1 MKKRT
6 WIFWVLAII
15 ITVGAAFYQKMT
27 GPTYPKKINFEI
39 MGNAE
44 QFVLPRS
51 HPGETDC
58 KLKLPINDDATKGKL
73 FYKKYPTN
81 EDWTIVEMER
91 RNDSLFASLPN
102 QPPAGKLQYYI
113 ELETKEGIVSIEKE
127 LPIVIRY
134 RGDVPAYVMI
144 PHIFFIFFAMLIS
157 NLAGILA
164 IGNVKSFRF
173 YGRMAF
179 FLLLIG
185 GMIFGPIVQKFAFNE
200 LWAGVPFGWDLTD
213 NKTLIAFIGWVFAVA
228 LNWKKERRWAI
239 ISAALLTIVIFSIPH
254 SMFGS
259 ELDPNTG
266 VIIQG

>member
-1 MKKRT
+1 MKKNN
-6 WIFWVLAII
+6 WIFWVLAVI
-15 ITVGAAFYQKMT
+15 ITISAAFYQKIT
-27 GPTYPKKINFEI
+27 GPTYPKKVKFSIS
-39 MGNAE
+39 GVQE
-44 QFVLPRS
+44 QFIFPRS

-58 KLKLPINDDATKGKL
+58 LLELPINDKVLAAKL

-81 EDWTIVEMER
+81 AEWTVVEMER
-91 RNDSLFASLPN
+91 RNDTLIASLPN
-102 QPPAGKLQYYI
+102 QPPAGKLEYYI
-113 ELETKEGIVSIEKE
+113 QLETETGKIDIQKDE
-127 LPIVIRY
+127 PVIIRF
-134 RGDVPAYVMI
+134 RGDVPAYIMI

-164 IGNVKSFRF
+164 VANVRSFRF

-213 NKTLIAFIGWVFAVA
+213 NKTLIAFVGWVFAVI
-228 LNWKKERRWAI
+228 LNMKKERRWAI
-239 ISAALLTIVIFSIPH
+239 IFAALLTIIIFSIPH

-259 ELDPNTG
+259 ELDPATG
-266 VIIQG
+266 VIKQA